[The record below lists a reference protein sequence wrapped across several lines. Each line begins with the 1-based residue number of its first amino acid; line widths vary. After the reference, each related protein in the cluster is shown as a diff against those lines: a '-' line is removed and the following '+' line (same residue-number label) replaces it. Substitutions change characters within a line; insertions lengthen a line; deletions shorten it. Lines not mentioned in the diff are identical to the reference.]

1 MSFHLIK
8 FANGDIAVVPE
19 NWCDDGMVYW
29 PKYKNTERA
38 KRAAANSETPES
50 NWPKY
55 DIMVIR
61 TCDNYKD
68 ACRLLEKYQ
77 TGCNTTDLQSEAEQE
92 CGPPAKRLRKAVH
105 HFGDSD
111 ESEDGGQLHWQ
122 TPTSRRGPGSSSRV
136 SPRLEENCLAPH
148 HGAGPQQPLPKQL
161 FTLRVTQG
169 TAVPPLLPPPPPPP
183 TSTLSLRPT
192 EEPSSIPAI
201 GPTWRGGRMNE
212 SIPCSAAEL
221 HILNLLETI
230 KQQQDQLV
238 AKVNYLCS
246 KMNCTPG
253 PEVEMPENINLP
265 LEHLEAVEAFEVF
278 LKEPSNHPAR
288 QRIIASLAT
297 IGGHD
302 VKRVTWNILGRLYSD
317 DVSHQINW
325 KGVNHKKA
333 FSQMSA
339 KSLLFSV
346 VRKNSL
352 TKSVTDAEV
361 TKHTIRWF
369 NLAMDRATKR
379 RGGVR
384 PPTCPSQP

>member
-1 MSFHLIK
+1 M
-8 FANGDIAVVPE
+8 
-19 NWCDDGMVYW
+19 
-29 PKYKNTERA
+29 R
-38 KRAAANSETPES
+38 
-50 NWPKY
+50 
-55 DIMVIR
+55 
-61 TCDNYKD
+61 
-68 ACRLLEKYQ
+68 
-77 TGCNTTDLQSEAEQE
+77 
-92 CGPPAKRLRKAVH
+92 
-105 HFGDSD
+105 
-111 ESEDGGQLHWQ
+111 
-122 TPTSRRGPGSSSRV
+122 
-136 SPRLEENCLAPH
+136 
-148 HGAGPQQPLPKQL
+148 
-161 FTLRVTQG
+161 RVTQG
-169 TAVPPLLPPPPPPP
+169 TAVPPLLPPPP
-183 TSTLSLRPT
+183 TSTLSLQAT

-212 SIPCSAAEL
+212 SIPCSAAEV

-246 KMNCTPG
+246 RMNSTPG
-253 PEVEMPENINLP
+253 PDIEMPDSINLP

-278 LKEPSNHPAR
+278 LKEPSNYPAQ
-288 QRIIASLAT
+288 QRVIASLAT
-297 IGGHD
+297 IGGQD
-302 VKRVTWNILGRLYSD
+302 LKRVTWNILGRLYTD

-325 KGVNHKKA
+325 KGVNNKKA

-339 KSLLFSV
+339 KSLLFSA
-346 VRKNSL
+346 VRKNSI

>member
-38 KRAAANSETPES
+38 KRAAANRETPES

-61 TCDNYKD
+61 TCGKLSSTSPWGRTATTVAKTTLY
-68 ACRLLEKYQ
+68 LESY
-77 TGCNTTDLQSEAEQE
+77 
-92 CGPPAKRLRKAVH
+92 
-105 HFGDSD
+105 
-111 ESEDGGQLHWQ
+111 
-122 TPTSRRGPGSSSRV
+122 SRNGSPSSSPSTPSTPDINPEPAANRGAFFN
-136 SPRLEENCLAPH
+136 PRHRTNMARGKNE
-148 HGAGPQQPLPKQL
+148 
-161 FTLRVTQG
+161 F
-169 TAVPPLLPPPPPPP
+169 P
-183 TSTLSLRPT
+183 TF
-192 EEPSSIPAI
+192 
-201 GPTWRGGRMNE
+201 WM

-352 TKSVTDAEV
+352 KVR
-361 TKHTIRWF
+361 HRC
-369 NLAMDRATKR
+369 
-379 RGGVR
+379 GGHQAHHQMV
-384 PPTCPSQP
+384 

>member
-8 FANGDIAVVPE
+8 FANGDISVVPE

-61 TCDNYKD
+61 T
-68 ACRLLEKYQ
+68 
-77 TGCNTTDLQSEAEQE
+77 
-92 CGPPAKRLRKAVH
+92 
-105 HFGDSD
+105 F
-111 ESEDGGQLHWQ
+111 
-122 TPTSRRGPGSSSRV
+122 
-136 SPRLEENCLAPH
+136 APH

-169 TAVPPLLPPPPPPP
+169 TAVPPLLPPPP

-212 SIPCSAAEL
+212 SIPCSAAEV

-246 KMNCTPG
+246 RINSTPG
-253 PEVEMPENINLP
+253 PEVEMPDNINLP
-265 LEHLEAVEAFEVF
+265 LEPLEAVEAFEVF

-297 IGGHD
+297 IGGRD
-302 VKRVTWNILGRLYSD
+302 LKRVTWNILGRLYTD

-339 KSLLFSV
+339 KSLLFNQPTNKRQRNPMSEEQKK
-346 VRKNSL
+346 RKGRL
-352 TKSVTDAEV
+352 T
-361 TKHTIRWF
+361 
-369 NLAMDRATKR
+369 DREAR
-379 RGGVR
+379 HE
-384 PPTCPSQP
+384 

>member
-1 MSFHLIK
+1 M
-8 FANGDIAVVPE
+8 
-19 NWCDDGMVYW
+19 
-29 PKYKNTERA
+29 T
-38 KRAAANSETPES
+38 
-50 NWPKY
+50 
-55 DIMVIR
+55 
-61 TCDNYKD
+61 
-68 ACRLLEKYQ
+68 
-77 TGCNTTDLQSEAEQE
+77 
-92 CGPPAKRLRKAVH
+92 
-105 HFGDSD
+105 
-111 ESEDGGQLHWQ
+111 
-122 TPTSRRGPGSSSRV
+122 
-136 SPRLEENCLAPH
+136 
-148 HGAGPQQPLPKQL
+148 
-161 FTLRVTQG
+161 
-169 TAVPPLLPPPPPPP
+169 
-183 TSTLSLRPT
+183 
-192 EEPSSIPAI
+192 
-201 GPTWRGGRMNE
+201 
-212 SIPCSAAEL
+212 
-221 HILNLLETI
+221 
-230 KQQQDQLV
+230 
-238 AKVNYLCS
+238 
-246 KMNCTPG
+246 
-253 PEVEMPENINLP
+253 PENINLP

-288 QRIIASLAT
+288 QRIIASLAR

>member
-1 MSFHLIK
+1 MIILTYSIL
-8 FANGDIAVVPE
+8 
-19 NWCDDGMVYW
+19 
-29 PKYKNTERA
+29 
-38 KRAAANSETPES
+38 
-50 NWPKY
+50 
-55 DIMVIR
+55 
-61 TCDNYKD
+61 DNYKD
-68 ACRLLEKYQ
+68 ACRLMEKYQ

-92 CGPPAKRLRKAVH
+92 CGPPDKRLRKAVH

-212 SIPCSAAEL
+212 SIPCSAAEV

-253 PEVEMPENINLP
+253 PEVEMP
-265 LEHLEAVEAFEVF
+265 
-278 LKEPSNHPAR
+278 
-288 QRIIASLAT
+288 
-297 IGGHD
+297 D
-302 VKRVTWNILGRLYSD
+302 VT
-317 DVSHQINW
+317 
-325 KGVNHKKA
+325 
-333 FSQMSA
+333 
-339 KSLLFSV
+339 LLM
-346 VRKNSL
+346 
-352 TKSVTDAEV
+352 ACY
-361 TKHTIRWF
+361 
-369 NLAMDRATKR
+369 A
-379 RGGVR
+379 
-384 PPTCPSQP
+384 

>member
-68 ACRLLEKYQ
+68 ACRLMEKYQ
-77 TGCNTTDLQSEAEQE
+77 TGCNTTDLQSEAEEE
-92 CGPPAKRLRKAVH
+92 CGPPDKRLRKAVH

-136 SPRLEENCLAPH
+136 SLLSALEENCLAPH

-161 FTLRVTQG
+161 RRVTQG
-169 TAVPPLLPPPPPPP
+169 TAVPPLLPPPP

-212 SIPCSAAEL
+212 SIPCSVAEV

-246 KMNCTPG
+246 RMNSTPG

-265 LEHLEAVEAFEVF
+265 LEHLEAVEEFEVF

-297 IGGHD
+297 IGGQD
-302 VKRVTWNILGRLYSD
+302 LKRVTWNILGRLYTD

-325 KGVNHKKA
+325 KGVNTKKA

-339 KSLLFSV
+339 KSLLFSA

>member
-19 NWCDDGMVYW
+19 NWCDDVMVYW
-29 PKYKNTERA
+29 PKYKNTECA

-68 ACRLLEKYQ
+68 ACRLMEKYQ

-92 CGPPAKRLRKAVH
+92 CGPPDKRQRKAVAKDNH
-105 HFGDSD
+105 LTLYPFLQLQHLA
-111 ESEDGGQLHWQ
+111 EGQAAAA
-122 TPTSRRGPGSSSRV
+122 V

-161 FTLRVTQG
+161 RRVTQG
-169 TAVPPLLPPPPPPP
+169 TAVPPPP

-212 SIPCSAAEL
+212 SIPCSAAEV

-246 KMNCTPG
+246 RMNSTPG
-253 PEVEMPENINLP
+253 PEVEMPDNINLP

-278 LKEPSNHPAR
+278 LKEPSNYPAR

-297 IGGHD
+297 IGGQD
-302 VKRVTWNILGRLYSD
+302 LKRVTWNILGRLYTD

-325 KGVNHKKA
+325 KGVNNKKA

-339 KSLLFSV
+339 KSLLFSA

-384 PPTCPSQP
+384 RPTCPSQP

>member
-50 NWPKY
+50 NWTKY
-55 DIMVIR
+55 DVMIIR
-61 TCDNYKD
+61 TS
-68 ACRLLEKYQ
+68 L
-77 TGCNTTDLQSEAEQE
+77 
-92 CGPPAKRLRKAVH
+92 KRDVFHTL
-105 HFGDSD
+105 HFSYI
-111 ESEDGGQLHWQ
+111 S
-122 TPTSRRGPGSSSRV
+122 
-136 SPRLEENCLAPH
+136 CL
-148 HGAGPQQPLPKQL
+148 
-161 FTLRVTQG
+161 
-169 TAVPPLLPPPPPPP
+169 
-183 TSTLSLRPT
+183 S
-192 EEPSSIPAI
+192 
-201 GPTWRGGRMNE
+201 
-212 SIPCSAAEL
+212 SAAEV

-246 KMNCTPG
+246 RMNSTPG
-253 PEVEMPENINLP
+253 PDVEMPDSIDLP

-278 LKEPSNHPAR
+278 LKEPSNYP
-288 QRIIASLAT
+288 ISSLAT
-297 IGGHD
+297 IGGQD
-302 VKRVTWNILGRLYSD
+302 LKRVTWNILGRLYTD

-325 KGVNHKKA
+325 KGVNNKKA

-339 KSLLFSV
+339 KSLLFSA
-346 VRKNSL
+346 VRKNSI

-379 RGGVR
+379 RGVSDHKMNVA
-384 PPTCPSQP
+384 TFI

>member
-1 MSFHLIK
+1 MIILTYSIL
-8 FANGDIAVVPE
+8 
-19 NWCDDGMVYW
+19 
-29 PKYKNTERA
+29 
-38 KRAAANSETPES
+38 
-50 NWPKY
+50 
-55 DIMVIR
+55 
-61 TCDNYKD
+61 DNYKD
-68 ACRLLEKYQ
+68 ACRLMEKYQ
-77 TGCNTTDLQSEAEQE
+77 TGCNTSDLQSEAEQE
-92 CGPPAKRLRKAVH
+92 CGPLNKRQRKAVH

-122 TPTSRRGPGSSSRV
+122 TPTSRRGPGSSSSRF
-136 SPRLEENCLAPH
+136 SPLLEENCLAPH
-148 HGAGPQQPLPKQL
+148 HGEGPQQPLPTNSVANKPKQL
-161 FTLRVTQG
+161 PAFNRRVTQG
-169 TAVPPLLPPPPPPP
+169 TAVPPLLPPPP

-212 SIPCSAAEL
+212 SIPCSAAEV

-230 KQQQDQLV
+230 KQTQDQLV

-246 KMNCTPG
+246 RMNSTPG
-253 PEVEMPENINLP
+253 PDVEMPDNINLP

-278 LKEPSNHPAR
+278 LKEPSNNPAR
-288 QRIIASLAT
+288 QRVIASLAT
-297 IGGHD
+297 IGGQD
-302 VKRVTWNILGRLYSD
+302 LKRVTWNILGRLYTD

-325 KGVNHKKA
+325 KGVNNKKA

-339 KSLLFSV
+339 KSLLFSA
-346 VRKNSL
+346 VRKNSI

-384 PPTCPSQP
+384 PPTCTQP